1 MEDEKEQDPMWHF
14 YVIDEDEDYE
24 TLDDDDPYQELDFE
38 E

>member
-1 MEDEKEQDPMWHF
+1 MEDDNEHDWYF
-14 YVIDEDEDYE
+14 YIVDDEEDYE